1 MDQEER
7 CDRVEISKNSS
18 QFDSNSING
27 AVLLQNDEFG
37 SCKHVEISYVSGIG
51 SVSSQNGQS
60 IKNSSSLVEGNV
72 NNGVVSS
79 EGSIETIET
88 RVIDERLSQ
97 VGDECVVETIVMVE
111 SNGVLAEMP
120 VGKVPERDG
129 SCVIDINGS
138 TGGTRWFKDSYD
150 GERVCRICHL
160 NSEQLLESNDSI
172 STTAAVTDL
181 IQLGCGCKD
190 ELGIVHSH
198 CAEAWFK
205 LKGNS
210 DVLLYCGLLAAL
222 TNIQYLRNNSKVESR
237 TCMQFTSNRIAE
249 NITGVRDNRFIE
261 DRHEQGSTSGVDF
274 ISSDQG
280 TGCWCGQPFCNF
292 LMACLVISFVVP
304 WFFHVNMF

>member
-7 CDRVEISKNSS
+7 CDRVEISKYSS

-27 AVLLQNDEFG
+27 AVFVKNSDENAGLRLQNDEFG

-60 IKNSSSLVEGNV
+60 IENSSSLVEGNV
-72 NNGVVSS
+72 NNGVASS

-120 VGKVPERDG
+120 VKKVPERDD

-138 TGGTRWFKDSYD
+138 IGGTRWFKDSYD

-205 LKGNS
+205 LKGNRMCEI
-210 DVLLYCGLLAAL
+210 CGQ
-222 TNIQYLRNNSKVESR
+222 T
-237 TCMQFTSNRIAE
+237 AE

-261 DRHEQGSTSGVDF
+261 DWHEQGSTSGVDF

-280 TGCWCGQPFCNF
+280 TGCWRGQQFCNF
-292 LMACLVISFVVP
+292 LMACLVISFVLP

>member
-18 QFDSNSING
+18 QIDSNSING
-27 AVLLQNDEFG
+27 AVFVKNSDENAGLRLQNDEFG

-60 IKNSSSLVEGNV
+60 IENSSSLVEGNV
-72 NNGVVSS
+72 NNDVVSS

-88 RVIDERLSQ
+88 RVVDERLSR
-97 VGDECVVETIVMVE
+97 VGDECVVETIVVVE

-120 VGKVPERDG
+120 VRKVPERDD

-138 TGGTRWFKDSYD
+138 SCGTRWFKDSYD

-181 IQLGCGCKD
+181 ILLGCGCKD
-190 ELGIVHSH
+190 ELGIAHSH

-205 LKGNS
+205 LKGNRMCEI
-210 DVLLYCGLLAAL
+210 CGQ
-222 TNIQYLRNNSKVESR
+222 T
-237 TCMQFTSNRIAE
+237 AE
-249 NITGVRDNRFIE
+249 NITGVRDNRFSE
-261 DRHEQGSTSGVDF
+261 DWHEQGSTSGVDF

-280 TGCWCGQPFCNF
+280 TGCWRGQPLCNF
-292 LMACLVISFVVP
+292 LMACLVISFVLP
-304 WFFHVNMF
+304 WFFHGNMF